1 MAFLE
6 LESLTKRFGDFVA
19 VEEFNLSVDKG
30 EFICLLGP
38 SGCGKTTTL
47 QMVAGLVQPTSGRI
61 ELDGRDITKLRSNRR
76 ANWILKRLSQLTART
91 CCNKIWL
98 PRIA

>member
-6 LESLTKRFGDFVA
+6 LQGLTKQYGDFTA
-19 VEEFNLSVDKG
+19 VEEFNLSVAKG

-47 QMVAGLVQPTSGRI
+47 QMVAGLTQPTNGLI
-61 ELDGRDITKLRSNRR
+61 ELDGRISPGC
-76 ANWILKRLSQLTART
+76 AAT
-91 CCNKIWL
+91 CAAWESSFKAMLCF
-98 PRIA
+98 RI